1 MNEAEYK
8 AAQMQLVMLARIL
21 ADIDLPA
28 LQNLIT
34 RGHSIGPILAPTMY
48 RDKMGDLERM
58 EGLVQA
64 FIPAWKKANEMR
76 DEFED
81 SDNPATQ
88 AVAAAEASSA
98 RGVDDD

>member
-34 RGHSIGPILAPTMY
+34 RGNSIGPIIAPTMY

-64 FIPAWKKANEMR
+64 FMPAWKKANEMR

-81 SDNPATQ
+81 
-88 AVAAAEASSA
+88 AESA
-98 RGVDDD
+98 KELAI